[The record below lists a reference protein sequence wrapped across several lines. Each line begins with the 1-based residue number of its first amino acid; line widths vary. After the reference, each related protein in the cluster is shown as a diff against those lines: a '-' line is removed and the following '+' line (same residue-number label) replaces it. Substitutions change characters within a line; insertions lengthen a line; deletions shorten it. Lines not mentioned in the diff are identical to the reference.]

1 MKLLFMISL
10 ISLNVFASGSSVGNF
25 SVINPQLTNALTGGN
40 GGLRPEER
48 IVNLQII
55 ANLNKVKADP
65 TIRIIHGTPSLNGV
79 SRISVGRINQ
89 NQWQV
94 QTIDIPDDLLIK
106 SDLSQEIQKS
116 IELNDWVEIQPKN
129 P

>member
-1 MKLLFMISL
+1 MKTAILSILIIIPVLSL
-10 ISLNVFASGSSVGNF
+10 A
-25 SVINPQLTNALTGGN
+25 GGG

-48 IVNLQII
+48 TINPQLISDFGRI
-55 ANLNKVKADP
+55 KTDP

-79 SRISVGRINQ
+79 SRVSVGRINQ

-94 QTIDIPDDLLIK
+94 QTIDIPDDLLIQ

-116 IELNDWVEIQPKN
+116 IDLNDWVEIQSTN

>member
-1 MKLLFMISL
+1 MRLTIIGLMILFI
-10 ISLNVFASGSSVGNF
+10 GNF
-25 SVINPQLTNALTGGN
+25 AVAGGSQGGTLKTGN
-40 GGLRPEER
+40 GQGTMRVIDKDQIKQATQGTDIFEDFAR
-48 IVNLQII
+48 IKN
-55 ANLNKVKADP
+55 DP
-65 TIRIIHGTPSLNGV
+65 TIRIIHGAPSLNGV

-94 QTIDIPDDLLIK
+94 KTIDIPDDLLIK

-116 IELNDWVEIQPKN
+116 IELNDWVEIQSTN

>member
-1 MKLLFMISL
+1 MKIFILLIGMIL
-10 ISLNVFASGSSVGNF
+10 YFPNVYAGGSRVGTLRTDGTGQGNM
-25 SVINPQLTNALTGGN
+25 SIINPQLITELG
-40 GGLRPEER
+40 R
-48 IVNLQII
+48 I
-55 ANLNKVKADP
+55 KTDP

-94 QTIDIPDDLLIK
+94 QTIDIPDDLLTQ
-106 SDLSQEIQKS
+106 SDLSQQIQKS
-116 IELNDWVEIQPKN
+116 IELNDWVEIQPAN